1 MENPHK
7 AMMNADTHLIYYWI
21 CLGHQKDV
29 FPSIGEFVHSQK
41 EATLVNMQ
49 IRIMSLL
56 LSSYDYENRPKAHPF
71 SIAIENFLRKVD
83 FRKVSEAV
91 LFDYVGNP
99 KPEMNK
105 TDDNSFFH
113 LLNPEE

>member
-7 AMMNADTHLIYYWI
+7 AMMTADTHLIYYWI
-21 CLGHQKDV
+21 CLAHQKDV
-29 FPSIGEFVHSQK
+29 FPAVGEFVNTQK
-41 EATLVNMQ
+41 ETTLVNIQ

-56 LSSYDYENRPKAHPF
+56 LRSYDYEDRPKAHPF

-83 FRKVSEAV
+83 FRRVSEAV
-91 LFDYVGNP
+91 LFDYVANR
-99 KPEMNK
+99 KPEINNA
-105 TDDNSFFH
+105 DGNSFFH